1 DKYRDT
7 RRVSEGA
14 LISLDVETGEVLA
27 LVGGYD
33 YEASKYNRAVQGGRQ
48 VGSAFK
54 PFVYTTALTQGMP
67 PSTELRDLP
76 IDYIIGR
83 KVYSPRNSDLSYRGI
98 VNMVY
103 ALQYSRNAASVDLMN
118 RVGPESAVEMAHKM
132 GVKSE
137 LEPVLSLPLGVA
149 NVKPIEMAAAFS
161 CFARGGDYV
170 EPVPI
175 LQVYDRYGVLLE
187 DHTKDVPLRTRRAIE
202 PRVAR
207 TMVLMMQR
215 VVTGGTGTSARFRNG
230 EGQLQPAGGKTGTT
244 DDYGDA
250 WFVGYTPKI
259 CTAVWFGNDDHRI
272 KMRRVFGATIPAPTW
287 KEFMAGIY
295 KDRPLEQF
303 TPPPGAE
310 NVSIPGASVRK
321 LRSLDDIQAE
331 GVYTYP
337 FKLRIEDIEE
347 DLVEEE
353 EPEEESVEAGERPGG
368 SGSPVDEHRV
378 YF

>member
-1 DKYRDT
+1 
-7 RRVSEGA
+7 
-14 LISLDVETGEVLA
+14 
-27 LVGGYD
+27 
-33 YEASKYNRAVQGGRQ
+33 
-48 VGSAFK
+48 
-54 PFVYTTALTQGMP
+54 
-67 PSTELRDLP
+67 
-76 IDYIIGR
+76 
-83 KVYSPRNSDLSYRGI
+83 
-98 VNMVY
+98 
-103 ALQYSRNAASVDLMN
+103 MN
-118 RVGPESAVEMAHKM
+118 RIGPESAVEMAHRM
-132 GVKSE
+132 GVESE

-161 CFARGGDYV
+161 CFPRGGDYM
-170 EPVPI
+170 EPVLI
-175 LQVYDRYGVLLE
+175 LKVYDRYGVLLE
-187 DHTKDVPLRTRRAIE
+187 DHTRDAPLRMRQAVA

-244 DDYGDA
+244 DDYADA

-259 CTAVWFGNDDHRI
+259 CTAVWFGNDDHRV

-295 KDRPLEQF
+295 KDRPMEQF
-303 TPPPGAE
+303 VTPPGAE

-321 LRSLDDIQAE
+321 LASLDDIQAE
-331 GVYTYP
+331 GTYAYP
-337 FKLRIEDIEE
+337 FKLRVEDVEE

-353 EPEEESVEAGERPGG
+353 EAGEESVEAGEHP
-368 SGSPVDEHRV
+368 GSPNGTEDRHRV